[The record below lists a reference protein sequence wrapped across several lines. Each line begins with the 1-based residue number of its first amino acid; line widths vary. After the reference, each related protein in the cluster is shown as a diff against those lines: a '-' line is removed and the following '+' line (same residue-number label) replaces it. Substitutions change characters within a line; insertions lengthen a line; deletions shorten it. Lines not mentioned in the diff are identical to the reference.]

1 MLKPALA
8 FAVLLL
14 ASSAGG
20 ATTCEAIRAQIDAK
34 IHAAG
39 VQHYTLATVDA
50 GAKAEG
56 QVVGTCDLGTRTI
69 MYLKGD
75 GAPAQSAGAGSSS
88 GSLQAPADHDAILTE
103 CKNGYVLTDGNCRK
117 K

>member
-20 ATTCEAIRAQIDAK
+20 ATTCDAIRTQIDAK
-34 IHAAG
+34 IRAAG

-50 GAKAEG
+50 GANAEG
-56 QVVGTCDLGTRTI
+56 EVVGTCDLGTRKI
-69 MYLKGD
+69 MYLKGN
-75 GAPAQSAGAGSSS
+75 GAPGQSAAAGAP
-88 GSLQAPADHDAILTE
+88 QAPADHDGMVTE
-103 CKNGYVLTDGNCRK
+103 CKNGYVLTGGNCRK